1 MFDYRLDWSTRSAIL
16 LVLPSY
22 WAVFSVAGRYLE
34 SHWAPIGKD
43 NEHSLL
49 SIQNASRI
57 FSEVLPEALPSIH
70 A

>member
-34 SHWAPIGKD
+34 SH
-43 NEHSLL
+43 
-49 SIQNASRI
+49 
-57 FSEVLPEALPSIH
+57 
-70 A
+70 